1 MTTLALVALLA
12 VAVAGFVYSIKRN
25 GRQIMADLDRYE
37 AERTCPPVDD
47 RTRFLKMMED
57 EFGHE

>member
-1 MTTLALVALLA
+1 MTLTLAALLA

-25 GRQIMADLDRYE
+25 GRQIMADLDAYD
-37 AERTCPPVDD
+37 ARTCPPVDD
-47 RTRFLKMMED
+47 KTRFLKMMED

>member
-1 MTTLALVALLA
+1 MTLALAALLA

-25 GRQIMADLDRYE
+25 GRQIMADLDAYD
-37 AERTCPPVDD
+37 AHTCPPVDD
-47 RTRFLKMMED
+47 KTRFLKMMED